1 MMYFYILH
9 IRIMQLEFT
18 KQNKKQKTKKKQTNI
33 SMLCHEAEN
42 FDVVNA
48 TKILFESAL
57 LKQ

>member
-1 MMYFYILH
+1 
-9 IRIMQLEFT
+9 MQLKFT
-18 KQNKKQKTKKKQTNI
+18 KKTKNKNKKTNI

-57 LKQ
+57 PKQ

>member
-1 MMYFYILH
+1 
-9 IRIMQLEFT
+9 MQLKFT
-18 KQNKKQKTKKKQTNI
+18 TETKNKQKIQKQQTVFDQHL
-33 SMLCHEAEN
+33 LCHEAEN